1 MTADLLSRVHSYHA
15 AMNACDLFAVERMLA
30 PDAEYHSPS
39 VGAILGRHAI
49 VAAMRSYFAEYP
61 DQSVIDERV
70 GHAGPR
76 AVMSR
81 WQLRATA
88 RATGRMVERRGEE
101 TIHFDHAGLIRR
113 IEVRDL

>member
-1 MTADLLSRVHSYHA
+1 MTADLLSLAHRYHA
-15 AMNACDLFAVERMLA
+15 AMNACDLAAVERMMA
-30 PDAEYHSPS
+30 ANAEYHSPS
-39 VGAILGRHAI
+39 VGGILGRQAVI
-49 VAAMRSYFAEYP
+49 AAMRSYFAEYP
-61 DQSVIDERV
+61 DQTVIDEFV
-70 GHAGPR
+70 CHAGPR

-88 RATGRMVERRGEE
+88 RSNGSKVERRGEE